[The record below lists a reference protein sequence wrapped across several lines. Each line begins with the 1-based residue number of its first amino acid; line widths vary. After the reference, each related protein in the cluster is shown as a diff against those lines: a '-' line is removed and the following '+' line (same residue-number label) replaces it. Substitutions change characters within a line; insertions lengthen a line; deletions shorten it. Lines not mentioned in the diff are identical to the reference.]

1 MFFHHDHPPEKLME
15 DTNDIIVGSNS
26 MPYQDY
32 LKACGWKWYMMAVH
46 FLGWLRI
53 LAIDLKNIIIFPI
66 EIFTIIYLIGL

>member
-26 MPYQDY
+26 MSYQDY

-46 FLGWLRI
+46 F
-53 LAIDLKNIIIFPI
+53 
-66 EIFTIIYLIGL
+66 